1 MKAVVAAFNQEK
13 ALVGAFPVITN
24 LRMELFQALL
34 AILRCSDPHGWIL
47 YSSSCCRKGKIM
59 NFKKS
64 GKILILKITFIAMC
78 YLFAKLQF
86 CTQKSTKEQASFVR
100 ISKYPPMML
109 QCCTHA
115 EFHAGMKLRLRH
127 WVDIMQ
133 CTLCTGYRLDAVLGS
148 LATLLITPLRLQTV
162 WWKQRTAISSN
173 NNRIQ
178 QARWQLQQVNDYTV
192 DLSSWQM

>member
-1 MKAVVAAFNQEK
+1 
-13 ALVGAFPVITN
+13 
-24 LRMELFQALL
+24 
-34 AILRCSDPHGWIL
+34 
-47 YSSSCCRKGKIM
+47 M

-115 EFHAGMKLRLRH
+115 GFHAGMKLRLRH
-127 WVDIMQ
+127 
-133 CTLCTGYRLDAVLGS
+133 
-148 LATLLITPLRLQTV
+148 
-162 WWKQRTAISSN
+162 
-173 NNRIQ
+173 
-178 QARWQLQQVNDYTV
+178 
-192 DLSSWQM
+192 

>member
-1 MKAVVAAFNQEK
+1 MGGYYIHPHVVGKGKFW
-13 ALVGAFPVITN
+13 
-24 LRMELFQALL
+24 
-34 AILRCSDPHGWIL
+34 ILRRVVKFL
-47 YSSSCCRKGKIM
+47 YWKLLLLPCV
-59 NFKKS
+59 
-64 GKILILKITFIAMC
+64 

-86 CTQKSTKEQASFVR
+86 YTQKSTKEQASFVR

-162 WWKQRTAISSN
+162 WWKQWTAISSN